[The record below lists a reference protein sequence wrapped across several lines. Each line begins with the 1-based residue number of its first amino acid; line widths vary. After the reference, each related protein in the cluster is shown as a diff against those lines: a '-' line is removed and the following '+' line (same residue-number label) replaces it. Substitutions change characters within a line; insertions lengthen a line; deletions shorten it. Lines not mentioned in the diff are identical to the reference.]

1 MDIAL
6 LTVVFVLALSI
17 IIALIVISAI
27 VPRGFSSYNNYQMK
41 TPKVYKPKSYKRSYG
56 RK

>member
-6 LTVVFVLALSI
+6 LTVAFVLALSI
-17 IIALIVISAI
+17 IVALIIISVI
-27 VPRGFSSYNNYQMK
+27 VPRGIRNINNYQMK
-41 TPKVYKPKSYKRSYG
+41 APKVYKPKSHKRSYG